1 MRAFGHS
8 GPMFSVHI
16 TRTMKENDITLR
28 PVRIYD
34 ASFLNSGFASR
45 DFLAANGLSKPVAS
59 SWFPAWWWTRR
70 TFVFA
75 YCIVV
80 NGKRAGFLGLHTLRP
95 GESAEL
101 SLSIFEEEMRRKG
114 YGSRAFHLFVHNL
127 EKRSLIKM
135 LLVRVRKD
143 NFTALSFWKKLGFG
157 EIRREDAV
165 IVLFYTIRPSQA
177 IPIADSP
184 AYVQTS

>member
-1 MRAFGHS
+1 MSSFGHS
-8 GPMFSVHI
+8 GPLFNIYI
-16 TRTMKENDITLR
+16 TRTLKENDITLR
-28 PVRIYD
+28 PVRIFD
-34 ASFLNSGFASR
+34 AAFLHSGFASR
-45 DFLAANGLSKPVAS
+45 DFLTANGLSRPIAF
-59 SWFPAWWWTRR
+59 SWFPAWWWTKR

-80 NGKRAGFLGLHTLRP
+80 GEKRAGFLGLHTVRS

-101 SLSIFEEEMRRKG
+101 SIAIFEEQMRRKG

-127 EKRSLIKM
+127 VKRSLIRM

-157 EIRREDAV
+157 ELIREDSV
-165 IVLFYTIRPSQA
+165 IVLCYSVRPTLA

-184 AYVQTS
+184 AYFQPS